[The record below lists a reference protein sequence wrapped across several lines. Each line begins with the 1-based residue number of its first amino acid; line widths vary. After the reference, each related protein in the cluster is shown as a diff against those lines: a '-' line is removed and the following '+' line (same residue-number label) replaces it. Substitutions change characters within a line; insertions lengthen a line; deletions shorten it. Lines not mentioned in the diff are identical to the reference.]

1 MSAACYFCEQAIQ
14 PGDAVNL
21 HHPVYKSNGGTHVEP
36 SHERCHVA
44 HHSDQGDF
52 KAWGRIG
59 GQISALTRR
68 WAFNLRGV
76 KDHPAY
82 DFDRNYYFA
91 FYAH

>member
-1 MSAACYFCEQAIQ
+1 MTCHFCSEQIE

-21 HHPVYKSNGGTHVEP
+21 HHPVYRSNGGTQVEP
-36 SHERCHVA
+36 SHTACHRA
-44 HHSDQGDF
+44 FHSDQGDF
-52 KAWGRIG
+52 RYWGRIG
-59 GQISALTRR
+59 GQITALTRR

-82 DFDRNYYFA
+82 DTDRSFYSA